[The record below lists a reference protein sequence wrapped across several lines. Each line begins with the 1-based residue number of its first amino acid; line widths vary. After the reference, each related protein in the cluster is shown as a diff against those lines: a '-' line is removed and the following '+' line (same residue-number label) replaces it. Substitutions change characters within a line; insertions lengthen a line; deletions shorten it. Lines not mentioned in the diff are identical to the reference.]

1 MNRRDND
8 SDSIS
13 GGFLDLQAGDAMSR
27 EVGQAIRDGRDVDPL
42 LGSPVELNENYKTV
56 STGASTLN
64 TIDLEPPLND
74 SKSLFSSQETRP
86 SFFLINQFCE
96 LVRIPFLFTVLLN
109 LLNLLA
115 IVDDMSL
122 IIANNQDP
130 IIRNKYFHNIE
141 SLLEKARKTSQSSR
155 IRIDQRPIKEIRKN
169 VRKINEEFFN
179 WMNGQHQDKLACDFM
194 LKKALQSA
202 HQVYP
207 CKGNL
212 QSSER
217 REEGGAFALY
227 IYLINDDQAQV
238 ICCLFLWQKVK

>member
-74 SKSLFSSQETRP
+74 M
-86 SFFLINQFCE
+86 
-96 LVRIPFLFTVLLN
+96 
-109 LLNLLA
+109 
-115 IVDDMSL
+115 DDMSL

-212 QSSER
+212 QSS
-217 REEGGAFALY
+217 GKQK
-227 IYLINDDQAQV
+227 DV
-238 ICCLFLWQKVK
+238 I